1 MELISTHICKKSEIG
16 VNDNM
21 FGGTV
26 VSLIDIASGA
36 YASQICD
43 TPKMVTIKISE
54 LIFKEAVKVGS
65 LLKIYGK
72 VNKFGKS
79 SIELYIEVRKHN
91 VYTGKQDVVTH
102 TNITFVR
109 IDEEGNAI
117 PISERVKRRYYKRM
131 EKFGR
136 GLLTLEEIENE
147 EKTD

>member
-1 MELISTHICKKSEIG
+1 MELVSTHICKKSEIG

-26 VSLIDIASGA
+26 VSLIDIAAGA
-36 YASQICD
+36 YASQVCD
-43 TPKMVTIKISE
+43 TPRMVTIKISE

-79 SIELYIEVRKHN
+79 SVELYIEVRKHN
-91 VYTGKQDVVTH
+91 VYTGKQEVVTH

-117 PISERVKRRYYKRM
+117 PIAERVKRRYYKRI
-131 EKFGR
+131 EKYGR
-136 GLLTLEEIENE
+136 GLLTLEEIEDE
-147 EKTD
+147 EKVD